1 MQQNKQNK
9 VVNLLDTL
17 PAEDIDKILE
27 HNSSKG
33 SIDEEWMILGRFGA
47 AFGYD
52 EYKAAVNDEVTLQEV
67 MILLEA
73 KDKLDM
79 AQMYRDAQAAFIGA
93 AAANSKKPGSTFR
106 KLTKEIVNKLKVG

>member
-1 MQQNKQNK
+1 MKQNK

-27 HNSSKG
+27 HNNSSKG
-33 SIDEEWMILGRFGA
+33 SVDDEWMILGRFGA

-52 EYKAAVNDEVTLQEV
+52 AYKAAINDEVTLQEV

-79 AQMYRDAQAAFIGA
+79 SQMYRDAQAAFIGA
-93 AAANSKKPGSTFR
+93 ASANSKKPGSTFKR
-106 KLTKEIVNKLKVG
+106 LTKEIVRRLKVG

>member
-1 MQQNKQNK
+1 MHQNK

-27 HNSSKG
+27 HNNSSNG
-33 SIDEEWMILGRFGA
+33 NLDEEWMILGSFGA
-47 AFGYD
+47 AFGY
-52 EYKAAVNDEVTLQEV
+52 EAYRAATNDEITLQEV

-79 AQMYRDAQAAFIGA
+79 AQMYRDAQAAFIGSA
-93 AAANSKKPGSTFR
+93 SANSKKPGLTFR

>member
-1 MQQNKQNK
+1 MQQNK

-27 HNSSKG
+27 HNNSSSG

-52 EYKAAVNDEVTLQEV
+52 AYKAAVNDEVTLQEV
-67 MILLEA
+67 MTLLEA

-79 AQMYRDAQAAFIGA
+79 AQMYRDAQASFIGA

-106 KLTKEIVNKLKVG
+106 KLTKEIINKLKVG